1 MPEMRLNP
9 LEIRQHRFHTRLRG
23 FDPGEVDTFLE
34 AVVSDYEDVVRENAR
49 LRQETEELR
58 REVARL
64 RSKETSIQETL
75 TTAQQVV
82 EGLKQTAIKEAE
94 IRVSEAQV
102 TAVKLLH
109 DAEEHRQDLR
119 RDILELE
126 QLRNRAED
134 DVCRDLERTLSTIQA
149 LRETRTP
156 RAQETGRQLS
166 RSPRPRAPAAPRSDP
181 GPRPSRPPLNRG

>member
-1 MPEMRLNP
+1 MRLNP
-9 LEIRQHRFHTRLRG
+9 LEIRQHRFHTRFRG
-23 FDPGEVDTFLE
+23 FDPGEVDMFLE
-34 AVVSDYEDVVRENAR
+34 AVVSDYEEVVRENAH

-58 REVARL
+58 REVERL
-64 RSKETSIQETL
+64 RAKETSIQETL

-82 EGLKQTAIKEAE
+82 EGLKHTAIKEAE
-94 IRVSEAQV
+94 VRVSEAQV

-109 DAEEHRQDLR
+109 DAEERRQDLR

>member
-1 MPEMRLNP
+1 MNP

-34 AVVSDYEDVVRENAR
+34 AVVSDYEEVVRENAH

-58 REVARL
+58 REVERL
-64 RSKETSIQETL
+64 RGKETSIQETL

-82 EGLKQTAIKEAE
+82 EGLKHTAIKEAE
-94 IRVSEAQV
+94 VLVGEAQLK
-102 TAVKLLH
+102 AVKLLH
-109 DAEEHRQDLR
+109 EAEERRQDLR

-134 DVCRDLERTLSTIQA
+134 DVCRDLERTLSTIRA
-149 LRETRTP
+149 HRDTRSAP
-156 RAQETGRQLS
+156 AKETGPGAS
-166 RSPRPRAPAAPRSDP
+166 RSPMPRRPAAPSTPRSDRGP
-181 GPRPSRPPLNRG
+181 GPSRTPFNRG